1 MRKKLGRSSK
11 QDEDQTDALV
21 GPTDPALLSAAGP
34 GRFEDHPLFP
44 RAAGSAETR
53 DIKFVGFCRERPR
66 DRVILNCPEDIPARD
81 AKSWDQVVEWWG
93 GGKYKAIAKD
103 ARHRTVACFPSGP
116 GEWLTFG
123 GESKPF
129 VARSAR
135 GASMPGVDGNPPLA
149 TTAWTAPTR
158 LDALLGMMAELL
170 HEIRKGHVAPP
181 PPAANGVLVALIQ
194 AQAMQNAA
202 ASMAQAA
209 HATAASLAW
218 AAHATA
224 ASEASA
230 RMMQTLLSVISQRSA
245 DSAARPAEPTTG
257 ALQVI
262 SAVERCMPAPAAVPG
277 LAAQIPVVKPRRGP
291 CPPASVA
298 LTNDGQPLVDIFG
311 RVSPADV
318 ARTPTALA
326 ATRDWTDV
334 PHRARVR

>member
-1 MRKKLGRSSK
+1 
-11 QDEDQTDALV
+11 
-21 GPTDPALLSAAGP
+21 
-34 GRFEDHPLFP
+34 
-44 RAAGSAETR
+44 
-53 DIKFVGFCRERPR
+53 
-66 DRVILNCPEDIPARD
+66 
-81 AKSWDQVVEWWG
+81 
-93 GGKYKAIAKD
+93 
-103 ARHRTVACFPSGP
+103 
-116 GEWLTFG
+116 
-123 GESKPF
+123 
-129 VARSAR
+129 
-135 GASMPGVDGNPPLA
+135 MPGVDGNPPLA

-209 HATAASLAW
+209 HATAAS
-218 AAHATA
+218 
-224 ASEASA
+224 EASA

-245 DSAARPAEPTTG
+245 DSAARPTDPTTG

-262 SAVERCMPAPAAVPG
+262 SAVERCMPAPGAVPG

-291 CPPASVA
+291 CPPTSVA
-298 LTNDGQPLVDIFG
+298 LTNERQPLVDIFG